1 MLLKMKLFFL
11 SVLIILFLS
20 GCASTAPS
28 PEASAQADEKTY
40 LADSSKSDKKVTASG
55 AGTVYIQSSIPFE
68 TGAKI
73 AAKIKQECK
82 LGERLSDS
90 ISAFAAKKG
99 VNVVQQQQLG
109 PDSSGK
115 VLLVEI
121 TDAVSSGNAFIGHR
135 KFASVKGTLFENGAK
150 KAAFT
155 GTRVS
160 GGGFFGG
167 YMSSCAVLG
176 RTTKAIGKD
185 IVGWLDNPVDG
196 THLGDSFN

>member
-1 MLLKMKLFFL
+1 MKPIFL
-11 SVLIILFLS
+11 SILVVFFLS
-20 GCASTAPS
+20 GCASTPS
-28 PEASAQADEKTY
+28 PETSAQTTEKTH
-40 LADSSKSDKKVTASG
+40 LSVSDSSDKKTAATAAPAAG
-55 AGTVYIQSSIPFE
+55 AVHVQSSIPFE
-68 TGAKI
+68 SGAKI
-73 AAKIKQECK
+73 AANIKQECK
-82 LGERLSDS
+82 LGKRLSDS
-90 ISAFAAKKG
+90 INAFATKKG
-99 VNVVQQQQLG
+99 IDIVQQQQLNS
-109 PDSSGK
+109 DSSGK

-150 KAAFT
+150 KASFT

-185 IVGWLDNPVDG
+185 IVGWLSDPVDG
-196 THLGDSFN
+196 AHLGDNFN